1 MMRYEAIKNIA
12 KKDYELFSSGTAL
25 LKFTGLTEGVCCL
38 QLHRSRKKNCPF
50 QRNIKIKLFLYVL
63 SNFQQSIF
71 MWILVR
77 QS

>member
-38 QLHRSRKKNCPF
+38 QLHRSRLPLSKEYKN
-50 QRNIKIKLFLYVL
+50 KI
-63 SNFQQSIF
+63 
-71 MWILVR
+71 ILICFV
-77 QS
+77 